1 MTVHP
6 DKVDDLSFGQVHR
19 KYLYFGISFLCMVVK
34 DTDSSFIKEWEKKKK
49 ESEALHKHAYKKMK
63 EVWCNFSQ
71 KKQ

>member
-1 MTVHP
+1 
-6 DKVDDLSFGQVHR
+6 
-19 KYLYFGISFLCMVVK
+19 MVVK

-49 ESEALHKHAYKKMK
+49 ESEALHKRAYKKMK